1 MDLTKIESFPEV
13 ALKRNPKSYDLWIS
27 YLQSCKL
34 MYFESNKDKYKK
46 ELEQGLLEIG
56 ADSRALPLYEDYYD
70 LISENSRF

>member
-1 MDLTKIESFPEV
+1 
-13 ALKRNPKSYDLWIS
+13 
-27 YLQSCKL
+27 